1 MFTDYKDETLKRT
14 TTQWVLPYVISIPL
28 NLKRKIISNLCKC
41 KFAFTVNLHL
51 QMFEIIFLTAYS
63 HYVLKER
70 IKKNHSV
77 YAEG

>member
-1 MFTDYKDETLKRT
+1 
-14 TTQWVLPYVISIPL
+14 
-28 NLKRKIISNLCKC
+28 
-41 KFAFTVNLHL
+41 
-51 QMFEIIFLTAYS
+51 MFEIIFLTAYS